1 MFSIK
6 TGFLNPMY
14 GIEENN
20 ERLKLLEE
28 EIEHKTGIHPNIYA
42 SIGYDAFRV
51 AALTQNATVATND
64 FSSLKNTLVHK
75 ANSYLGVTG
84 NTTLNDAGDRKY
96 GNYDFWAVA
105 EKEDHD
111 GFYWERVGKYQIGN

>member
-1 MFSIK
+1 
-6 TGFLNPMY
+6 
-14 GIEENN
+14 
-20 ERLKLLEE
+20 
-28 EIEHKTGIHPNIYA
+28 
-42 SIGYDAFRV
+42 
-51 AALTQNATVATND
+51 
-64 FSSLKNTLVHK
+64 LKNTLVHK

-96 GNYDFWAVA
+96 GNYDFWVVA

>member
-1 MFSIK
+1 M
-6 TGFLNPMY
+6 
-14 GIEENN
+14 
-20 ERLKLLEE
+20 
-28 EIEHKTGIHPNIYA
+28 HPSTYA
-42 SIGYDAFRV
+42 SLAYDAFWV
-51 AALTQNATVATND
+51 AALTLNATVTTND

-96 GNYDFWAVA
+96 GNYDFWVVA